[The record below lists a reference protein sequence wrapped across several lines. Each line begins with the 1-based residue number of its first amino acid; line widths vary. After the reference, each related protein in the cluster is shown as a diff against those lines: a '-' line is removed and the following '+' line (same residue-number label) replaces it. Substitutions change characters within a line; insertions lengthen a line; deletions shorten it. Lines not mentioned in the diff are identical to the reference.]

1 MILARAIY
9 LVEES
14 LMNNSWSSRS
24 TVGSLSEPVK
34 HQLRIALAVY
44 LLGFVIHTSDHERR
58 GIAAVPEGVVWI
70 GTAGS
75 MLVAVIATV
84 VLTNHRNATWIAGFG
99 GLAHGVGVAMSH
111 LLPKW
116 GPFSDPLPGGN
127 VDLATWIAV
136 FGEIAGALLLG
147 FGGLRSIRQ
156 EARKK

>member
-1 MILARAIY
+1 MNS
-9 LVEES
+9 S
-14 LMNNSWSSRS
+14 LSSRS
-24 TVGSLSEPVK
+24 MVGSLSDHVK

-44 LLGFVIHTSDHERR
+44 LLGFVIHTSDHARR

-84 VLTNHRNATWIAGFG
+84 VLTNHSTAPWIAGLG
-99 GLAHGVGVAMSH
+99 GLAHGFGVAMSH

-116 GPFSDPLPGGN
+116 GSLSDPLPGGN

-147 FGGLRSIRQ
+147 FVGLRIIFGQ
-156 EARKK
+156 RKEK